1 MTQLRRILLTACLWF
16 TCSQECLLAAEP
28 TVDFE
33 ADIAPIL
40 IRRCVECHQAN
51 NVSGGLLLTSHAG
64 LLAGGDSGAVVDIA
78 SPSESY
84 LLERVASGEMPPPEK
99 GHSRQLPRA
108 EIALL
113 ERWLVAGIQWPED
126 RELDWLERTTDL
138 RAGRD
143 WWSLQPVSK
152 TAPPVLVKL
161 PQPENPIDAFILARL
176 EQHDLVPAR
185 QADRSVLLRRLTY
198 DLVGL
203 PPTPTQIADFVQDRS
218 PDAWEKVIDQLLA
231 SPQYGE
237 RWGRFWLDLARYA
250 DTSGYERDQEKPFAW
265 KYRDWVIKAF
275 NDDMPYQQFVIEQLA
290 GDEIENPNEQSV
302 IATGFLRLGTWND
315 EPNDQEDYQYER
327 LEDLVHTTTTAFLGL
342 TVKCARCHTHK
353 FDPIEHE
360 DYYRVASAFWPGPIL
375 ARDRAWLGGPSPQEI
390 GMENVLAWT
399 DITTAPSDLHLLK
412 NGDRAQPQQTV
423 EPASLSCVPAMYR
436 AFDPPSA
443 GAKTS
448 GRRLQLAQWIADAKN
463 PLTWRVVVNRIWQH
477 HFGEAIVRTPDNFGF
492 LADPPTH
499 PELLDWLAADFVSHG
514 SFKRLHKLILM
525 SQTWQ
530 QSSLHPAQDTY
541 ALIDSAN
548 RLWWRAERRRL
559 DAEALRDS
567 MLAVTGELD
576 LFLGGEC
583 FRPTLAPEAL
593 EGLSMKSAAY
603 EASPIDEQNRRSIY
617 GYLQRSLLPPLL
629 TAFDLCDATGPTGQR
644 AVTLVPTQSL
654 TLLNNQ
660 FVHDRSQ
667 KLSET
672 ILAEAIEPVEQVQR
686 AWLATIRRE
695 PSPSELDASI
705 QHLTVQRAAFTAQ
718 ADAKQLSQ
726 DLIPEHLALA
736 SLCHVLLNCNEFIYV
751 D

>member
-237 RWGRFWLDLARYA
+237 RWWRFCLDLARYA
-250 DTSGYERDQEKPFAW
+250 DTSGCVGEQDKPFAW
-265 KYRDWVIKAF
+265 KYRCWGIKAF
-275 NDDMPYQQFVIEQLA
+275 N
-290 GDEIENPNEQSV
+290 
-302 IATGFLRLGTWND
+302 
-315 EPNDQEDYQYER
+315 
-327 LEDLVHTTTTAFLGL
+327 
-342 TVKCARCHTHK
+342 
-353 FDPIEHE
+353 
-360 DYYRVASAFWPGPIL
+360 
-375 ARDRAWLGGPSPQEI
+375 
-390 GMENVLAWT
+390 
-399 DITTAPSDLHLLK
+399 
-412 NGDRAQPQQTV
+412 
-423 EPASLSCVPAMYR
+423 
-436 AFDPPSA
+436 
-443 GAKTS
+443 
-448 GRRLQLAQWIADAKN
+448 
-463 PLTWRVVVNRIWQH
+463 
-477 HFGEAIVRTPDNFGF
+477 
-492 LADPPTH
+492 
-499 PELLDWLAADFVSHG
+499 
-514 SFKRLHKLILM
+514 
-525 SQTWQ
+525 
-530 QSSLHPAQDTY
+530 
-541 ALIDSAN
+541 
-548 RLWWRAERRRL
+548 
-559 DAEALRDS
+559 
-567 MLAVTGELD
+567 
-576 LFLGGEC
+576 
-583 FRPTLAPEAL
+583 
-593 EGLSMKSAAY
+593 
-603 EASPIDEQNRRSIY
+603 
-617 GYLQRSLLPPLL
+617 
-629 TAFDLCDATGPTGQR
+629 
-644 AVTLVPTQSL
+644 
-654 TLLNNQ
+654 
-660 FVHDRSQ
+660 
-667 KLSET
+667 
-672 ILAEAIEPVEQVQR
+672 
-686 AWLATIRRE
+686 
-695 PSPSELDASI
+695 
-705 QHLTVQRAAFTAQ
+705 
-718 ADAKQLSQ
+718 
-726 DLIPEHLALA
+726 
-736 SLCHVLLNCNEFIYV
+736 
-751 D
+751 